1 LLAARSFATGRRHWR
16 NRRRVRRLAS
26 ARTIYNYFRDYD
38 PQTGRYPQSDPIG
51 LDGGINT
58 YAYVSGDPI
67 GQSDPRGL
75 VPGAGPKTPP
85 TSPPSS
91 GVDAC
96 ARRVSNAIFAQARQ
110 QGWVRRDKRLHC
122 VVSCELVRQCGP
134 GYSFVA
140 GWTREL
146 NQLLMQG
153 YAWDPAK
160 RQDSV
165 KDTEANEYGRECPP
179 KANCLTYC
187 SKVY

>member
-1 LLAARSFATGRRHWR
+1 
-16 NRRRVRRLAS
+16 
-26 ARTIYNYFRDYD
+26 
-38 PQTGRYPQSDPIG
+38 
-51 LDGGINT
+51 
-58 YAYVSGDPI
+58 
-67 GQSDPRGL
+67 
-75 VPGAGPKTPP
+75 
-85 TSPPSS
+85 
-91 GVDAC
+91 
-96 ARRVSNAIFAQARQ
+96 
-110 QGWVRRDKRLHC
+110 VRRDKRLHC